1 MTNRGI
7 LACGL
12 LLGLQAAGVGRAADD
27 QVAAAT
33 SAARETPAPSA
44 ANARAATGQAAS
56 PGNRTSGRI
65 DLPDTV
71 ISGQQELPKVLY
83 ILPWRSLGPAPALDQ
98 TPLPGDSELFEP
110 LDPDAHARVLEY
122 RRLLAPP
129 ASTEAE

>member
-1 MTNRGI
+1 MTNRSTVV
-7 LACGL
+7 CGWL
-12 LLGLQAAGVGRAADD
+12 FAMLTATVSRAAEDPVTAD
-27 QVAAAT
+27 TLSAPDASAAT
-33 SAARETPAPSA
+33 ASNDSPAS
-44 ANARAATGQAAS
+44 GQAA
-56 PGNRTSGRI
+56 PAGNRTSGRI